1 MRILQIHNNYQFTG
15 GEDVAVE
22 AEYSLLQSNGNDVN
36 LFEVSNENIRGTKA
50 KIETA
55 INVSYSKKYS
65 NKLVDRIGYFQ
76 PEIVHVHNFFP
87 LLTPSIYDVCKSFGL
102 PVIQTLHN
110 YRIICP
116 GAYLM
121 KNGVI
126 CEDCLTGS
134 AFKAALHG
142 CYRDSRIG
150 SLPVA
155 YMVQTHRKRKTW
167 QKKIDRFIA
176 LTEFAMN
183 KFIQAGLPSER
194 IEVKPNFIHP
204 DPGTGNG
211 NGKYALFVGRIS
223 KEKGIVTLL
232 QAWKKIR
239 GVPIKFV
246 GDGSLIEET
255 RKIAIRKNLHDVE
268 LLGIIDRKDVLT
280 FMEKAIF
287 LVFPS
292 ECYEGFP
299 MTVAE
304 AFACGLP
311 VLSSRIGGMTE
322 IVENGVTGLH
332 FEPGDSDDLADKAQW
347 LVDNPDVCARMGKNA
362 RQVFLEKYSANKNY
376 EILMDIYQKAI
387 DENK

>member
-1 MRILQIHNNYQFTG
+1 MRVLQIHNNYQFTG

-22 AEYSLLQSNGNDVN
+22 AEYSLLQSHGNDVN

-65 NKLVDRIGYFQ
+65 NKLIHRIGYFR

-87 LLTPSIYDVCKSFGL
+87 LLTPSIYDVCKSFCL

-116 GAYLM
+116 GAYLL

-150 SLPVA
+150 SFLVA

-176 LTEFAMN
+176 LTEFAKK
-183 KFIQAGLPSER
+183 KFIQAGLPPER

-204 DPGTGNG
+204 DPGTGYG
-211 NGKYALFVGRIS
+211 NSKYALFVGRIS

-239 GVPIKFV
+239 GVPIKIV

-255 RKIAIRKNLHDVE
+255 RKITIRDNLYDVE
-268 LLGIIDRKDVLT
+268 LLGAFDRKDVLT
-280 FMEKAIF
+280 FMGKAIF

-292 ECYEGFP
+292 EWYEGFP

-322 IVENGVTGLH
+322 IVEDGVTGLH
-332 FEPGDSDDLADKAQW
+332 FEAGNPVDLADKIKW
-347 LVDNPDVCARMGKNA
+347 LIEHPDKCRHMGKNA
-362 RQVFLEKYSANKNY
+362 RKVFLEKYTAEKNY
-376 EILMDIYQKAI
+376 KILMNIYQQAI
-387 DENK
+387 NEYH